1 MQGGH
6 YFLLL
11 LVGSLFSVSIA
22 CSTEHANQTTFDV
35 GDYGAVSGGQIDDSE
50 VGKLCFPFNLQ
61 LIFFLSD
68 DMSFYPLINVISL
81 RLQAFLKA
89 WNAACTSETENPTL
103 IVPPKR
109 FLLNP
114 IVFSGPCRA
123 KNINFLILGRL
134 LAPDS
139 PGAWKGLDPSQWLA
153 FKGVSGLNIAGPG
166 RINGRGK
173 AWWDQSCRDHPRL
186 AVKLVSCKNSSI
198 SEIHF
203 LNSSQTH
210 VLIRECDG
218 INIENVMIEA
228 PERSP
233 NTDGIHISASHNVVI
248 TNAIIGTGDDCV
260 SIGDH
265 TSNILI
271 SYVKCGPG
279 HGISIGSLGR
289 SGNFV
294 QVENIHVSKVYLQG
308 TTNGARIKTWQV
320 GRGYVRRVTFEHIF
334 FRSVKNP
341 IIIDQNY
348 CNRSGACKE
357 METGVHIT
365 DVSFNQLYG
374 TSSSRVAMNL
384 NCSRSVACTSIYLK
398 SIYLRSALA
407 GQNVT
412 SNCTNAHGI
421 AFGVIQPDPCLQ
433 I

>member
-11 LVGSLFSVSIA
+11 LVGSLVSFSIA

-35 GDYGAVSGGQIDDSE
+35 GDYGAVSGGHIDDSE
-50 VGKLCFPFNLQ
+50 
-61 LIFFLSD
+61 
-68 DMSFYPLINVISL
+68 
-81 RLQAFLKA
+81 AFLKA

-186 AVKLVSCKNSSI
+186 VGCSTLAPTAVKLVSCKNSSI
-198 SEIHF
+198 SDIHF
-203 LNSSQTH
+203 VNSSQTNL
-210 VLIRECDG
+210 LIRECDG
-218 INIENVMIEA
+218 INIENVLIEA

-265 TSNILI
+265 TSNIVI

-294 QVENIHVSKVYLQG
+294 QVENIHVSKVNLQG

-320 GRGYVRRVTFEHIF
+320 GRGYVRRVSFEQIF

-348 CNRSGACKE
+348 CNKSGACK
-357 METGVHIT
+357 
-365 DVSFNQLYG
+365 
-374 TSSSRVAMNL
+374 
-384 NCSRSVACTSIYLK
+384 
-398 SIYLRSALA
+398 
-407 GQNVT
+407 
-412 SNCTNAHGI
+412 
-421 AFGVIQPDPCLQ
+421 
-433 I
+433 

>member
-1 MQGGH
+1 M
-6 YFLLL
+6 
-11 LVGSLFSVSIA
+11 
-22 CSTEHANQTTFDV
+22 
-35 GDYGAVSGGQIDDSE
+35 
-50 VGKLCFPFNLQ
+50 
-61 LIFFLSD
+61 IF
-68 DMSFYPLINVISL
+68 
-81 RLQAFLKA
+81 
-89 WNAACTSETENPTL
+89 
-103 IVPPKR
+103 
-109 FLLNP
+109 
-114 IVFSGPCRA
+114 
-123 KNINFLILGRL
+123 GRL

-139 PGAWKGLDPSQWLA
+139 PGAWKELDPSQWLA
-153 FKGVSGLNIAGPG
+153 FNGVSGLNIAGPG

-186 AVKLVSCKNSSI
+186 VGCSTLAPTIEATFDLSFRGTRTIKPYLYDGEAQAVKLVSCKNSSI

-203 LNSSQTH
+203 VNSSQTH
-210 VLIRECDG
+210 ILIRDCDG
-218 INIENVMIEA
+218 INIENVLIEA

-265 TSNILI
+265 TSNIVI

-294 QVENIHVSKVYLQG
+294 QVENIHVSKVHLQG

-320 GRGYVRRVTFEHIF
+320 GRGYVRRVTFEDIF
-334 FRSVKNP
+334 FWSVKNP

-348 CNRSGACKE
+348 CNKSGACKE

>member
-11 LVGSLFSVSIA
+11 FVGSLVSVSIA

-35 GDYGAVSGGQIDDSE
+35 RDYGAVSGGHIDDSE
-50 VGKLCFPFNLQ
+50 
-61 LIFFLSD
+61 
-68 DMSFYPLINVISL
+68 
-81 RLQAFLKA
+81 AFLKA

-123 KNINFLILGRL
+123 KNINFLIFGRL

-139 PGAWKGLDPSQWLA
+139 PGAWKELDPSQWLA
-153 FKGVSGLNIAGPG
+153 FNGVSGLNIAGPG

-173 AWWDQSCRDHPRL
+173 AWWDQSCRDHPGL
-186 AVKLVSCKNSSI
+186 VGCSTLAPTAVKLVSCKNSSI

-203 LNSSQTH
+203 VNSSQTH
-210 VLIRECDG
+210 VLIRDCDG
-218 INIENVMIEA
+218 INIENVLIVA

-265 TSNILI
+265 TSNIAI

-320 GRGYVRRVTFEHIF
+320 GRGYVRRVTFEDIF

-348 CNRSGACKE
+348 CNKSGACKE

-412 SNCTNAHGI
+412 SNCTNAHGV

>member
-6 YFLLL
+6 YFLLR

-35 GDYGAVSGGQIDDSE
+35 GDYGAVSGGHIDDSE
-50 VGKLCFPFNLQ
+50 
-61 LIFFLSD
+61 
-68 DMSFYPLINVISL
+68 
-81 RLQAFLKA
+81 AFLKA

-186 AVKLVSCKNSSI
+186 FVVAKCQPFRWDAVHWPQLGTRTFKPYLYDGEAQVVKLVSCKNSSI

-348 CNRSGACKE
+348 CNKSGACKE

-421 AFGVIQPDPCLQ
+421 AFRVIQPDPCLQ

>member
-1 MQGGH
+1 M
-6 YFLLL
+6 
-11 LVGSLFSVSIA
+11 I
-22 CSTEHANQTTFDV
+22 
-35 GDYGAVSGGQIDDSE
+35 GDFPQIDIRE
-50 VGKLCFPFNLQ
+50 TFGT
-61 LIFFLSD
+61 
-68 DMSFYPLINVISL
+68 
-81 RLQAFLKA
+81 RL
-89 WNAACTSETENPTL
+89 
-103 IVPPKR
+103 
-109 FLLNP
+109 
-114 IVFSGPCRA
+114 
-123 KNINFLILGRL
+123 
-134 LAPDS
+134 

-173 AWWDQSCRDHPRL
+173 AWWDQSCRDRPRL
-186 AVKLVSCKNSSI
+186 FVVAKCQPFRWDAVHWPQLGTRTIKPYLYDGEAQAVKLVSCKNSSI

-308 TTNGARIKTWQV
+308 TTNGARIKTWQRLCPAGHV
-320 GRGYVRRVTFEHIF
+320 EHIF

-348 CNRSGACKE
+348 CNKSGACKE

-412 SNCTNAHGI
+412 SNCTNAHGV

>member
-1 MQGGH
+1 MGGH

-35 GDYGAVSGGQIDDSE
+35 GDYGAVSGGHIDDSE
-50 VGKLCFPFNLQ
+50 
-61 LIFFLSD
+61 
-68 DMSFYPLINVISL
+68 
-81 RLQAFLKA
+81 AFLKA

-186 AVKLVSCKNSSI
+186 FVVAKCQPFRWDAVHWPQLS
-198 SEIHF
+198 
-203 LNSSQTH
+203 
-210 VLIRECDG
+210 RED
-218 INIENVMIEA
+218 
-228 PERSP
+228 P

-260 SIGDH
+260 SIGDLH
-265 TSNILI
+265 PTYSSPMLNAVRHWKL
-271 SYVKCGPG
+271 
-279 HGISIGSLGR
+279 R
-289 SGNFV
+289 ESGNFV

-348 CNRSGACKE
+348 CNKSGACKE

-407 GQNVT
+407 GKNVT
-412 SNCTNAHGI
+412 SNCTNAHVV

>member
-1 MQGGH
+1 MQ
-6 YFLLL
+6 
-11 LVGSLFSVSIA
+11 
-22 CSTEHANQTTFDV
+22 
-35 GDYGAVSGGQIDDSE
+35 GDYGAVSGGRIDDSE
-50 VGKLCFPFNLQ
+50 
-61 LIFFLSD
+61 
-68 DMSFYPLINVISL
+68 
-81 RLQAFLKA
+81 AFLKA

-103 IVPPKR
+103 IVPRKR

-123 KNINFLILGRL
+123 ENINFLIFGRL

-139 PGAWKGLDPSQWLA
+139 PGAWKELDPSQWLA
-153 FKGVSGLNIAGPG
+153 FNGVSGLNIAGPG

-186 AVKLVSCKNSSI
+186 VGCSTLAPTAVKLVSCKNSSI

-210 VLIRECDG
+210 VLIRDGDG
-218 INIENVMIEA
+218 INIENVLIEA

-265 TSNILI
+265 TSNIVI

-320 GRGYVRRVTFEHIF
+320 GRGYVRQVTFEHIF
-334 FRSVKNP
+334 FGSVKNP

-348 CNRSGACKE
+348 CNKSGACKE

-398 SIYLRSALA
+398 SIYIRSALA

-412 SNCTNAHGI
+412 SNCTNAHGV
-421 AFGVIQPDPCLQ
+421 ASGVIQPDPCLQ

>member
-1 MQGGH
+1 MKYHKVCG
-6 YFLLL
+6 FLL
-11 LVGSLFSVSIA
+11 VISGIA

-35 GDYGAVSGGQIDDSE
+35 RDYGAVSGGRIDDSE
-50 VGKLCFPFNLQ
+50 
-61 LIFFLSD
+61 
-68 DMSFYPLINVISL
+68 
-81 RLQAFLKA
+81 AFLKA

-103 IVPPKR
+103 IVPRKR

-123 KNINFLILGRL
+123 ENINFLIFGRL

-139 PGAWKGLDPSQWLA
+139 PGAWKELDPSQWLA
-153 FKGVSGLNIAGPG
+153 FNGVSGLNIAGPG

-186 AVKLVSCKNSSI
+186 GTRTIKPYLYDGEAQAVKLVSCKNSSI

-210 VLIRECDG
+210 VLIRDSDG
-218 INIENVMIEA
+218 INIENVLIEA

-265 TSNILI
+265 TSNIVI

-320 GRGYVRRVTFEHIF
+320 GRGYVRQVTFEHIF
-334 FRSVKNP
+334 FGSVKNP

-348 CNRSGACKE
+348 CNKSGACKE

-398 SIYLRSALA
+398 SIYIRSALA

-412 SNCTNAHGI
+412 SNCTNAHGV
-421 AFGVIQPDPCLQ
+421 ASGVIQPDPCLQ